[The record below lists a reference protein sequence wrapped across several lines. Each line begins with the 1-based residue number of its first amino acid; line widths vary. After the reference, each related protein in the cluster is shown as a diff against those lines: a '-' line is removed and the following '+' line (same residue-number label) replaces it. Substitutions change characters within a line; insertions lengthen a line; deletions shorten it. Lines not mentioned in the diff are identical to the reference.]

1 MWPCNGPRARCSLHS
16 LEALEQLSERV
27 PHTTTFQR
35 ASRSRH
41 TLLSRPRACVD
52 GAIGIKCSPVP
63 RWQRART
70 ANAAHHGHSHSTPA
84 SKLTNCNINITMESQ
99 LLQNNKNQKKPEKT
113 RKNSKK
119 NSRKKA
125 WAERWTRVTGAHDGG
140 GHVRCA
146 RSGCEKKGS
155 KRCGGC
161 KQVCVSHQVNAFCI
175 QIARCP
181 PAALLRP
188 RTRSVIPAL
197 VLSV

>member
-1 MWPCNGPRARCSLHS
+1 VCHTPPPSKEPRGHD
-16 LEALEQLSERV
+16 
-27 PHTTTFQR
+27 
-35 ASRSRH
+35 
-41 TLLSRPRACVD
+41 TLC
-52 GAIGIKCSPVP
+52 CPVP
-63 RWQRART
+63 GLALMVQSVSSAVLCHVGNVLERPTQLTTVTHTAPQLRADTSTSRWNR
-70 ANAAHHGHSHSTPA
+70 
-84 SKLTNCNINITMESQ
+84 NIY
-99 LLQNNKNQKKPEKT
+99 KQKKPEKT